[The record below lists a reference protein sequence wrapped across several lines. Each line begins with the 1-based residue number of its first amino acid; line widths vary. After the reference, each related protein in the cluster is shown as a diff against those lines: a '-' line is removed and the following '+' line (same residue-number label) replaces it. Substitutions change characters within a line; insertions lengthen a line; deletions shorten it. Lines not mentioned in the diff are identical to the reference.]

1 MEDKLLKRLVED
13 ELEWEPSVNATGI
26 GVSVE
31 RGIVSLTGH
40 VGSYAELFAAEK
52 AVKRIK
58 GVRGYAQ
65 DIEVRL
71 APATESDTG
80 IAAKIANII
89 DWDVTVPKGAVQVK
103 VQNGVVTLTGQVEW
117 AYQRTA
123 AETGLRRLA
132 GVRSLSNLITV
143 KPRVQA
149 GDIKRRIEEAL
160 DRRAD
165 AASDAVTVTVKDG
178 KVFLDGRVPTWAER
192 ETVEHAAWAAPGV
205 TAVEDRTTIG
215 P

>member
-1 MEDKLLKRLVED
+1 MEDKVLKRLVED
-13 ELEWEPSVNATGI
+13 ELEWEPSVKATGI

-31 RGIVSLTGH
+31 NGIVNLTGH
-40 VGSYAELFAAEK
+40 VGNYAELFAAEK

-65 DIEVRL
+65 DMEVRL
-71 APATESDTG
+71 APDAESDTG

-89 DWDVTVPKGAVQVK
+89 DWDVTVPRGAVQVK
-103 VQNGVVTLTGQVEW
+103 VQNGFVTLTGQVEW
-117 AYQRTA
+117 AFQRMA
-123 AETGLRRLA
+123 AESGLRHLA
-132 GVRSLSNLITV
+132 GVRGVTNMITL
-143 KPRVQA
+143 KPHVRA
-149 GDIKRRIEEAL
+149 TDIKRRIEEAL

-165 AASDAVTVTVKDG
+165 AASHSVSVSVTND
-178 KVFLDGRVPTWAER
+178 KVFLDGKLPSWADR

-215 P
+215 A